1 MKSNYKRL
9 GDYIHQV
16 DVRNTDKKCD
26 KLRGLSMTKEFR
38 DSTSNIVGTDM
49 SVYKVMKKWQFACDF
64 MSVIRVN
71 KLPVVLKI
79 DDEPNLVSPAYSVF
93 EVDDV
98 QILNPEYLMM
108 WFRREE
114 FDRYAF
120 FKCDS
125 AIRGGFDWDE
135 LCDTTLPV
143 PSINKQNEIVAE
155 YKVMIDRINL
165 NNQLVQKLE
174 ETAQSIYKQWFV
186 DFDFP
191 DDSGQ
196 PYKSS
201 GGEMEFNKDLEKEI
215 PKGWEAD
222 SIKRLTSTIDNR
234 GKTPP
239 HLKERNQYP
248 LIEIGAIHSA
258 NRMIDYDKCEKYLDE
273 EIYQKWFRSGHPLK
287 KDVLFSTVGSLAE
300 LKVFWQIGGAIAQ
313 NLVAFRCKENIG
325 LYFYQVLINSKN
337 DLISYEIGSVQA
349 SLKVS
354 HIVEHK
360 LLKPDKEI
368 SAKFEA
374 IAEVLT
380 EQIFVKS
387 QQNTVLNKTLQVL
400 LQRMTGI

>member
-1 MKSNYKRL
+1 MKSNYRRIGEFIREVNIRNVDLKVNDLL
-9 GDYIHQV
+9 GI
-16 DVRNTDKKCD
+16 NIDKFFMP
-26 KLRGLSMTKEFR
+26 SVA
-38 DSTSNIVGTDM
+38 NVIGTDM
-49 SVYKVMKKWQFACDF
+49 TNYKVVRNGQFACNRMHVGRDK
-64 MSVIRVN
+64 R
-71 KLPVVLKI
+71 LPVAILKQAEAVI
-79 DDEPNLVSPAYSVF
+79 VSPAYDVF
-93 EVDDV
+93 E
-98 QILNPEYLMM
+98 IINPEKLAPDYLMM
-108 WFRREE
+108 WFSRKE
-114 FDRYAF
+114 FDRNAWFYTDA
-120 FKCDS
+120 DV
-125 AIRGGFDWDE
+125 RGGLSWDAFCN
-135 LCDTTLPV
+135 LPIPV
-143 PSINKQNEIVAE
+143 PSIEKQREMVKEFNVL
-155 YKVMIDRINL
+155 VDRINL
-165 NNQLVQKLE
+165 NNRLIQKLE

-215 PKGWEAD
+215 PKGWEVD

-300 LKVFWQIGGAIAQ
+300 LKVFWQTGGAIAQ